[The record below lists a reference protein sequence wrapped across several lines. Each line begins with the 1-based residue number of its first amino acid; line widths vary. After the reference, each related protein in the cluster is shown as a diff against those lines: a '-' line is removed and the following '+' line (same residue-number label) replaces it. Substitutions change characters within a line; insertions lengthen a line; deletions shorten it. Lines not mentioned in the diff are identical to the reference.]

1 MEQIRSIVLHTS
13 HHTHQV
19 IGSGSGDPQKYDP
32 AASRETLDHSVPC
45 IFAVALEDG
54 VWHHEW
60 SYAPERAQRP
70 GTVEL
75 WQRISTVEGPEWT
88 RRYHDPDPERR
99 AFGGRAVVTLV
110 DGTVI
115 EDELAVADAHPAGA
129 RPFDRSGYVAKFRTL
144 AEGTVAAGDQDR
156 LLRMPGAI
164 NPYSARLIQE
174 AGFEALYLSGAVLA
188 AELALPEIG
197 LTSSTEIAARA
208 QQIARVTDLP
218 ALTDADTGFGE
229 PMNAARTVQLMEDAG
244 LAGLHLEDQVNPK
257 RCGHLDGKTLVGRAE
272 MVRKVRAA
280 ADARRDPDF
289 LLMART
295 DARGPEGLEAA
306 IDRAKAYVDA
316 GADAVFPEALADEG
330 EFEAFRA
337 AVDVPLLANM
347 TEFGKGPLLDTATL
361 ESLGYNIALY
371 PVTLFRLA
379 MGAVED
385 GLRTLAAEGTQQ
397 ALLPRMQTRSRLYE
411 VLGYEEYGAFD
422 SAVFDF
428 TLPPGA

>member
-1 MEQIRSIVLHTS
+1 MLHTRMTS
-13 HHTHQV
+13 AGRRRSFREQLA
-19 IGSGSGDPQKYDP
+19 SG
-32 AASRETLDHSVPC
+32 
-45 IFAVALEDG
+45 
-54 VWHHEW
+54 
-60 SYAPERAQRP
+60 
-70 GTVEL
+70 
-75 WQRISTVEGPEWT
+75 
-88 RRYHDPDPERR
+88 
-99 AFGGRAVVTLV
+99 
-110 DGTVI
+110 
-115 EDELAVADAHPAGA
+115 
-129 RPFDRSGYVAKFRTL
+129 
-144 AEGTVAAGDQDR
+144 R
-156 LLRMPGAI
+156 LLRMPGAV

-174 AGFEALYLSGAVLA
+174 AGFEAVYLSGAVLA
-188 AELALPEIG
+188 AELALPDIG
-197 LTSSTEIAARA
+197 LTSSTEVAARA
-208 QQIARVTDLP
+208 QQIVRVTDLP
-218 ALTDADTGFGE
+218 ALIDADTGFGE

-257 RCGHLDGKTLVGRAE
+257 RCGHLDGKTLVGREE
-272 MVRKVRAA
+272 MARKVRAA
-280 ADARRDPDF
+280 VDARRDPDF

-316 GADAVFPEALADEG
+316 GADAVFPEALADEA
-330 EFEAFRA
+330 EFEAFRT

-347 TEFGKGPLLDTATL
+347 TEFGQGPLLDAATL
-361 ESLGYNIALY
+361 ENLGYNIALY

-385 GLRTLAAEGTQQ
+385 GLAALAADGTQQ

>member
-1 MEQIRSIVLHTS
+1 MLHTR
-13 HHTHQV
+13 T
-19 IGSGSGDPQKYDP
+19 
-32 AASRETLDHSVPC
+32 T
-45 IFAVALEDG
+45 
-54 VWHHEW
+54 
-60 SYAPERAQRP
+60 
-70 GTVEL
+70 
-75 WQRISTVEGPEWT
+75 
-88 RRYHDPDPERR
+88 
-99 AFGGRAVVTLV
+99 
-110 DGTVI
+110 
-115 EDELAVADAHPAGA
+115 PAG
-129 RPFDRSGYVAKFRTL
+129 RRRSFREQL
-144 AEGTVAAGDQDR
+144 ASGR
-156 LLRMPGAI
+156 LLRMPGAV

-174 AGFEALYLSGAVLA
+174 AGFEAVYLSGAVLA
-188 AELALPEIG
+188 AELALPDIG

-218 ALTDADTGFGE
+218 ALIDADTGFGE

-257 RCGHLDGKTLVGRAE
+257 RCGHLDGKTLVGREE

-280 ADARRDPDF
+280 VDARREPDF

-316 GADAVFPEALADEG
+316 GADAVFPEALTDEA

-347 TEFGKGPLLDTATL
+347 TEFGKGPLLDAATL
-361 ESLGYNIALY
+361 ENLGYNIALY

-385 GLRTLAAEGTQQ
+385 GLAALAADGTQQ

>member
-1 MEQIRSIVLHTS
+1 MLHTR
-13 HHTHQV
+13 T
-19 IGSGSGDPQKYDP
+19 
-32 AASRETLDHSVPC
+32 T
-45 IFAVALEDG
+45 
-54 VWHHEW
+54 
-60 SYAPERAQRP
+60 
-70 GTVEL
+70 
-75 WQRISTVEGPEWT
+75 
-88 RRYHDPDPERR
+88 
-99 AFGGRAVVTLV
+99 
-110 DGTVI
+110 
-115 EDELAVADAHPAGA
+115 PAG
-129 RPFDRSGYVAKFRTL
+129 RRRSFREQL
-144 AEGTVAAGDQDR
+144 SSGR
-156 LLRMPGAI
+156 LLRMPGAV

-174 AGFEALYLSGAVLA
+174 AGFEAVYLSGAVLA
-188 AELALPEIG
+188 AELALPDIG

-218 ALTDADTGFGE
+218 ALIDADTGFGE
-229 PMNAARTVQLMEDAG
+229 PMNAARTVQLMEDSG

-257 RCGHLDGKTLVGRAE
+257 RCGHLDGKTLVGREE

-280 ADARRDPDF
+280 VDARRDPDF

-295 DARGPEGLEAA
+295 DARGPEGLAAA

-316 GADAVFPEALADEG
+316 GADAVFPEALADEA

-347 TEFGKGPLLDTATL
+347 TEFGKGPLLDAATL
-361 ESLGYNIALY
+361 ENLGYNIALY

-385 GLRTLAAEGTQQ
+385 GLRTLAADGTQQ

>member
-1 MEQIRSIVLHTS
+1 MLHTR
-13 HHTHQV
+13 TT
-19 IGSGSGDPQKYDP
+19 P
-32 AASRETLDHSVPC
+32 A
-45 IFAVALEDG
+45 
-54 VWHHEW
+54 
-60 SYAPERAQRP
+60 
-70 GTVEL
+70 
-75 WQRISTVEGPEWT
+75 
-88 RRYHDPDPERR
+88 ERR
-99 AFGGRAVVTLV
+99 RIFR
-110 DGTVI
+110 
-115 EDELAVADAHPAGA
+115 EQLA
-129 RPFDRSGYVAKFRTL
+129 SG
-144 AEGTVAAGDQDR
+144 R

-174 AGFEALYLSGAVLA
+174 AGFEAVYLSGAVLA
-188 AELALPEIG
+188 AELALPDIG

-218 ALTDADTGFGE
+218 ALIDADTGFGE

-257 RCGHLDGKTLVGRAE
+257 RCGHLDGKTLVGRE
-272 MVRKVRAA
+272 DMVRKVRAA

-385 GLRTLAAEGTQQ
+385 GLRTLAADGSQQ

-428 TLPPGA
+428 TLPPGVCEQSPSST

>member
-1 MEQIRSIVLHTS
+1 MLHTR
-13 HHTHQV
+13 T
-19 IGSGSGDPQKYDP
+19 
-32 AASRETLDHSVPC
+32 T
-45 IFAVALEDG
+45 
-54 VWHHEW
+54 
-60 SYAPERAQRP
+60 
-70 GTVEL
+70 
-75 WQRISTVEGPEWT
+75 
-88 RRYHDPDPERR
+88 
-99 AFGGRAVVTLV
+99 
-110 DGTVI
+110 
-115 EDELAVADAHPAGA
+115 PAG
-129 RPFDRSGYVAKFRTL
+129 RRRSFREQL
-144 AEGTVAAGDQDR
+144 ASGR
-156 LLRMPGAI
+156 LLRMLGAV

-174 AGFEALYLSGAVLA
+174 AGFEAVYLSGAVLA
-188 AELALPEIG
+188 AELALPDIG

-218 ALTDADTGFGE
+218 ALIDADTGFGE

-272 MVRKVRAA
+272 MARKVRAA
-280 ADARRDPDF
+280 VDARRDPDF

-316 GADAVFPEALADEG
+316 GADAVFPEALSDEA

-347 TEFGKGPLLDTATL
+347 TEFGKGPLLDAATL
-361 ESLGYNIALY
+361 ENLGYNIALY

-385 GLRTLAAEGTQQ
+385 GLAALAADGTQQ

-428 TLPPGA
+428 TLPPGT

>member
-1 MEQIRSIVLHTS
+1 MLHTR
-13 HHTHQV
+13 T
-19 IGSGSGDPQKYDP
+19 
-32 AASRETLDHSVPC
+32 T
-45 IFAVALEDG
+45 
-54 VWHHEW
+54 
-60 SYAPERAQRP
+60 
-70 GTVEL
+70 
-75 WQRISTVEGPEWT
+75 
-88 RRYHDPDPERR
+88 
-99 AFGGRAVVTLV
+99 
-110 DGTVI
+110 
-115 EDELAVADAHPAGA
+115 PAG
-129 RPFDRSGYVAKFRTL
+129 RRRSFREQL
-144 AEGTVAAGDQDR
+144 ASGR
-156 LLRMPGAI
+156 LLRMPGAV

-174 AGFEALYLSGAVLA
+174 AGFEAVYLSGAVLA
-188 AELALPEIG
+188 AELALPDLG

-218 ALTDADTGFGE
+218 ALIDADTGFGE

-272 MVRKVRAA
+272 MARKVRAA

-316 GADAVFPEALADEG
+316 GADAVFPEALADEA

-347 TEFGKGPLLDTATL
+347 TEFGKGPLLNAATL
-361 ESLGYNIALY
+361 ENLGYNIALY

-385 GLRTLAAEGTQQ
+385 GLAALAADGTQQ